1 VSGNIKKGRGQIH
14 DLTSYSKNEQRK
26 AQTSG
31 RKGME
36 VTAEIKRKEKP
47 ADSAKPIPKPKQN
60 KLPNNRWLER

>member
-1 VSGNIKKGRGQIH
+1 
-14 DLTSYSKNEQRK
+14 
-26 AQTSG
+26 
-31 RKGME
+31 ME